1 MESCFPCPAGLP
13 FRPVRSGGRSYRT
26 ESARTFPIIS
36 RFGYSSGMDTS
47 GFSYTSCHRAEWHF
61 SVSGIP
67 ALPDGSCQQ
76 PVQVLISALSTYD
89 NRAEP
94 KARKFYPFSRPVRRA
109 SGWQN
114 SVRSGRKNPCEQH
127 DQTGRKHL
135 QTLSQILA
143 LSYHLC
149 KEIPAVYEGN
159 PEPAGKPW
167 TQWHSWTGSNPLS
180 HRSRHNKRHWAIYR

>member
-1 MESCFPCPAGLP
+1 MCFDVSNEIGQKIETRFCFVYQLSQ
-13 FRPVRSGGRSYRT
+13 R
-26 ESARTFPIIS
+26 IITCFFS
-36 RFGYSSGMDTS
+36 WNSGMTW
-47 GFSYTSCHRAEWHF
+47 R
-61 SVSGIP
+61 IM
-67 ALPDGSCQQ
+67 
-76 PVQVLISALSTYD
+76 SAASSSFVFCFATYD
-89 NRAEP
+89 NRVKP

-135 QTLSQILA
+135 QTLSRILA

-167 TQWHSWTGSNPLS
+167 TQWHSWTRSNPLS
-180 HRSRHNKRHWAIYR
+180 HGNRHNKRHWAISR